1 MNELNEPVPK
11 VTYEKNT
18 EDIFLSLCT
27 FCFLSATLSTWRITF
42 CPFYAKITYRAPLLL
57 EKVLLVIFPSEI
69 INLCLEVHEVLLMAR
84 VTKGEI
90 YRNEEPGVKRPAQWG
105 FKNSSEEFRLTS

>member
-27 FCFLSATLSTWRITF
+27 FRFLSATLSTWRITF
-42 CPFYAKITYRAPLLL
+42 CPFYAKITYHALVLL
-57 EKVLLVIFPSEI
+57 VFLVIFPSEI
-69 INLCLEVHEVLLMAR
+69 INLCLEVHEVSLMTR